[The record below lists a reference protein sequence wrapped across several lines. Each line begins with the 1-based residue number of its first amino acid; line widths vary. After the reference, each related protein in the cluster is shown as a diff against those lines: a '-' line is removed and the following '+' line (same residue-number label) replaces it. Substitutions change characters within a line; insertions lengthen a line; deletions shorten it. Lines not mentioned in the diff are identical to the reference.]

1 MRGIVVAETGNSHC
15 SLALMYQPMPRRSL
29 WRPVTSAARLGE
41 HIGLLFQIGD
51 DILDVER
58 STEELGKTAGKDAAS
73 RKLTYPGLYG
83 LEESKA
89 KLAAIAAEALD
100 LARGLSG
107 GTGLFPSLVSYL
119 VSRDH

>member
-1 MRGIVVAETGNSHC
+1 MGG
-15 SLALMYQPMPRRSL
+15 L
-29 WRPVTSAARLGE
+29 
-41 HIGLLFQIGD
+41 IGLLFQIRD

-58 STEELGKTAGKDAAS
+58 STEELGKTAGKDAAA

-89 KLAAIAAEALD
+89 RLAVVGDEARE
-100 LARGLSG
+100 LARALPG
-107 GTGLFPSLVSYL
+107 GGGLFLSLVAYL